1 MKKICTFFALSIM
14 AMSVMAAETVL
25 WEGSWYVSWEY
36 AEDDAANAEH
46 REWKQLGQEDFAS
59 YAEGTTVCF
68 YMEQAEGATYA
79 KYQIDNWSWT
89 QLPGQEPTDFSVSTV
104 AKLPMNADVKA
115 AIAEGGFAI
124 HGHGFNVVKVTLS
137 DETGEEPQEPQEP
150 QGDILWE
157 GDHFVSWHHADGN
170 PNKEWKFLS
179 KATFAGLADGATLY
193 FLFEAN
199 PIVIDPN
206 LTDDQL
212 YSAYKFDTEWWTALP
227 GYGQVD
233 IENDTVATLV
243 VTAEIK
249 ALVAEQGFA
258 IHGHG
263 INVKK
268 VSLSPIEIPEKEE
281 PEEPGTETAVDNTT
295 IPTNAS
301 RYNLMGQKVDE
312 HYKGVIILNG
322 RKMIVR

>member
-1 MKKICTFFALSIM
+1 MKKIFTFFALSIM

-104 AKLPMNADVKA
+104 AKLPMNAEVKA

-124 HGHGFNVVKVTLS
+124 HGHGFNVVKATLT
-137 DETGEEPQEPQEP
+137 DEAGEEPQP
-150 QGDILWE
+150 QGDVLWE

-179 KATFAGLADGATLY
+179 QATFAGIEDGATLY

-199 PIVIDPN
+199 PITVDPTN
-206 LTDDQL
+206 TDDQE
-212 YSAYKFDTEWWTALP
+212 YSAYKFDDGWWGTLP
-227 GYGQVD
+227 GQGQID
-233 IENDTVATLV
+233 FTNDTVATLV

-249 ALVAEQGFA
+249 GIVAERGFA

-263 INVKK
+263 FNVKK
-268 VSLSPIEIPEKEE
+268 VSLSPIEIPTT
-281 PEEPGTETAVDNTT
+281 PPTAVENVAIKNDG
-295 IPTNAS
+295 I
-301 RYNLMGQKVDE
+301 RYNLMGQIVDE
-312 HYKGVIILNG
+312 NYKGIIILNG
-322 RKMIVR
+322 RKMIIR

>member
-1 MKKICTFFALSIM
+1 MKKIFTFFALSIM

-25 WEGSWYVSWEY
+25 WEGSWYVSWDY

-79 KYQIDNWSWT
+79 KYQIDNWSWVL
-89 QLPGQEPTDFSVSTV
+89 LPGQVGTDFSGATV
-104 AKLPMNADVKA
+104 TKLPITQEVKA

-124 HGHGFNVVKVTLS
+124 HGHGFNVVKATLL
-137 DETGEEPQEPQEP
+137 DETDPEGGEDPEP
-150 QGDILWE
+150 QGDVLWE
-157 GDHFVSWHHADGN
+157 GDHFVSWHHQDGN
-170 PNKEWKFLS
+170 PNKEWNFLS

-193 FLFEAN
+193 FHFEAN
-199 PIVIDPN
+199 PIIVDPTN
-206 LTDDQL
+206 TDDQE
-212 YSAYKFDTEWWTALP
+212 YSAYKFDDGWWGTLP
-227 GYGQVD
+227 GQGQVD
-233 IENDTVATLV
+233 FENDTVATLV
-243 VTAEIK
+243 VTQEIK
-249 ALVAEQGFA
+249 TIVAERGFA

-263 INVKK
+263 FNVKK
-268 VSLSPIEIPEKEE
+268 VSLSPIEIPTSLENVAIKND
-281 PEEPGTETAVDNTT
+281 G
-295 IPTNAS
+295 I

-312 HYKGVIILNG
+312 NYKGVIILNG

>member
-1 MKKICTFFALSIM
+1 MKKIFTFFALSIM

-25 WEGSWYVSWEY
+25 WEGTWYVSWDEP
-36 AEDDAANAEH
+36 EGSEH
-46 REWKQLGQEDFAS
+46 REWKHLGQADFAA
-59 YAEGTTVCF
+59 YEVGTTVCF

-79 KYQIDNWSWT
+79 KYQIDNWSWVL
-89 QLPGQEPTDFSVSTV
+89 LPGQSGTDFSGNTI
-104 AKLPMNADVKA
+104 AKLPITQEVKD

-124 HGHGFNVVKVTLS
+124 HGHGFNVVKATLT
-137 DETGEEPQEPQEP
+137 DEAGEEPQP
-150 QGDILWE
+150 QGDVLWE

-179 KATFAGLADGATLY
+179 QATFAGIEDGATLY

-199 PIVIDPN
+199 PITIDPTN
-206 LTDDQL
+206 TDDQE
-212 YSAYKFDTEWWTALP
+212 YSAYKFDDGWWGTLP
-227 GYGQVD
+227 GQGQID
-233 IENDTVATLV
+233 FTNDTVATLV

-249 ALVAEQGFA
+249 GIVAERGFA

-263 INVKK
+263 FNVKK
-268 VSLSPIEIPEKEE
+268 VSLSPIEIL
-281 PEEPGTETAVDNTT
+281 
-295 IPTNAS
+295 PTKVENVAIKNDGI

-312 HYKGVIILNG
+312 NYKGIIILNG

>member
-1 MKKICTFFALSIM
+1 MKKIFTFFALSIM

-25 WEGSWYVSWEY
+25 WEGSWYVSWDEP
-36 AEDDAANAEH
+36 EGSEH
-46 REWKQLGQEDFAS
+46 REWKHLGQADFAS

-68 YMEQAEGATYA
+68 YLEQTADATYA
-79 KYQIDNWSWT
+79 KYELHNWSWAL
-89 QLPGQEPTDFSVSTV
+89 LPGQTPTDFSGATV
-104 AKLPMNADVKA
+104 AKLPISAEVKA

-137 DETGEEPQEPQEP
+137 DETSEEPQEPQEP

-157 GDHFVSWHHADGN
+157 GDHFVSWHYADGN

-179 KATFAGLADGATLY
+179 QATFAGLADGATLY

-199 PIVIDPN
+199 PITVDPTN
-206 LTDDQL
+206 TDDQE
-212 YSAYKFDTEWWTALP
+212 YSAYKFDDGWWGALP
-227 GYGQVD
+227 GYENQVD
-233 IENDTVATLV
+233 FVNDTVATLV

-249 ALVAEQGFA
+249 AIVAQKGFA

-263 INVKK
+263 FNVQK
-268 VSLSPIEIPEKEE
+268 VSLSPIEIPTT
-281 PEEPGTETAVDNTT
+281 PPTAVENVAIKNDG
-295 IPTNAS
+295 I

-312 HYKGVIILNG
+312 NYKGIIILNG

>member
-1 MKKICTFFALSIM
+1 MKKIFTFFALSIM

-68 YMEQAEGATYA
+68 YMEQAEGAAYA
-79 KYQIDNWSWT
+79 KYKIDNWSWGL
-89 QLPGQEPTDFSVSTV
+89 LPGQEETEFSVSTV
-104 AKLPMNADVKA
+104 AKLPMNAEVKA

-137 DETGEEPQEPQEP
+137 DEVIEEPQEP

-157 GDHFVSWHHADGN
+157 GDHFVSWHYADGN
-170 PNKEWKFLS
+170 PNKEWKFIS
-179 KATFAGLADGATLY
+179 DATFANLAEGSTLY
-193 FLFEAN
+193 FLFKAN
-199 PIVIDPN
+199 PIIVDPN
-206 LTDDQL
+206 NTDDQE
-212 YSAYKFDTEWWTALP
+212 YSKYQLDNGWWGQLP
-227 GYGQVD
+227 GQVPTD
-233 IENDTVATLV
+233 FENDTVVTLPI
-243 VTAEIK
+243 TAEVK
-249 ALVAEQGFA
+249 ADVASKGGFA

-263 INVKK
+263 FNVQK
-268 VSLSPIEIPEKEE
+268 VSLSPIEIPTT
-281 PEEPGTETAVDNTT
+281 PPTAVENVAIKNDG
-295 IPTNAS
+295 I

-312 HYKGVIILNG
+312 NYKGVIILNG